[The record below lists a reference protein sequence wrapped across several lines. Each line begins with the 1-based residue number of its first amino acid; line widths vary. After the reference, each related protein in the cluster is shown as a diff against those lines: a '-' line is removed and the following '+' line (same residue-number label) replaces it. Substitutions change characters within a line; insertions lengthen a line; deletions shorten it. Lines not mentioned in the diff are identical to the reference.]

1 MYALTFVIFAFTD
14 VIETTGLTVI
24 LLLLKVVCIL
34 ALIAQRKLV
43 VQHYPGWR
51 F

>member
-1 MYALTFVIFAFTD
+1 MYALAFLIFAATD

-24 LLLLKVVCIL
+24 LLLLKVTCIL
-34 ALIAQRKLV
+34 ALIALRKHV
-43 VQHYPGWR
+43 VQHHPGWR